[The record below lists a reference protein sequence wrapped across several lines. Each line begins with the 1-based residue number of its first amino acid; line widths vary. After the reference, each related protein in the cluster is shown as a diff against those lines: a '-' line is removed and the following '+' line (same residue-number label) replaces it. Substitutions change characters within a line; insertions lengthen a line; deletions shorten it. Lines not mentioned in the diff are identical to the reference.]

1 MVTPGSKPCRPI
13 EPSGASVV
21 AADDAAKPKEVP
33 MTRPKSKRRATSSS
47 KTKKTAVR
55 KSTARFTSRN
65 AAQHISRVRRQRQS
79 EPPPARA
86 QRTDSK
92 QAQVIKMLRAPS
104 GTTIET
110 MMTATGWQQH
120 SVRGFLTGV
129 IRKKFGLN
137 LVSEAGDGGRV
148 YRIKDGKARAQP
160 LTHQAA

>member
-1 MVTPGSKPCRPI
+1 
-13 EPSGASVV
+13 VV

-33 MTRPKSKRRATSSS
+33 MTRPQSKRRAGS
-47 KTKKTAVR
+47 KTKKTIVR
-55 KSTARFTSRN
+55 KGAARSTARK
-65 AAQHISRVRRQRQS
+65 AAQHISGVRRQRQS
-79 EPPPARA
+79 VPPPARA

-104 GTTIET
+104 GTTIAA

-120 SVRGFLTGV
+120 SVRGFLAGV

-148 YRIKDGKARAQP
+148 YRIKDRKTRAQP
-160 LTHQAA
+160 STQQAA